1 MKNKICALSLVLAL
15 LLSICL
21 PGSFAFAAAQSAS
34 AQFSGNTA
42 VAQNMSV
49 SMANSK
55 VNVTDKDGKSGW
67 LLDCLDKRSYIMCNI
82 DDSVMKNLPSTA
94 KVLLTVTYYDDS
106 YGGFAVLYDALGD
119 TASTNSVYCQLNKT
133 GSWQTASFYITD
145 ALFGNGIANSDFV
158 IMANDS
164 YFRTDAKQIMGVS
177 SNDILISSV
186 SVEVCTELAPFNITV
201 GTDRPGNIFFEGDS
215 LDFGIKFAD
224 ATGAYK
230 TGTASYTVKDI
241 NGKTVQTKTAPFSNN
256 FYTLTLDKLPFGV
269 YTLEI
274 VATGSNIRQKKIAD
288 FSYSKKAKNVNPNF
302 GTNIHFDWNVYGRS
316 EIKALA
322 DLAKNAGYS
331 IIRSSIRWNQIERK
345 QGVYALTDNLEYSCK
360 YVDQLGMETLGILTG
375 DCAYEID
382 GQILGR
388 GGPNKPTTENQ
399 VKAYADYCN
408 WTVNALKDYT
418 DYWSYINEYNLVPGG
433 RHEDESKVSYVNLVK
448 NTYKSIKSAN
458 PHAVVVAGE
467 VGGYWTAQR
476 SWIDY
481 SLDNDVLSCS
491 DVYTLHTYDQVGGP
505 ETWHIYG
512 SIPDF
517 NKRIKSRNGAKR
529 AWITEN
535 GWPAKEING
544 LGSMH
549 SMVPYEKQ
557 GAYYARSMGLNID
570 PERIDKMIYYAFA
583 DNNTGY
589 FDIEDN
595 YGILKA
601 HDYRTPFAAK
611 PAYLTVAAYNAILDG
626 YTYDGDYNGDHS
638 SLMNNG
644 WDVDD
649 HSVSCDY
656 SDAKFMR
663 SFKNSDG
670 DEIVMAWKSEYI
682 KNDETYTYSSD
693 KPYFEIYDMYGNK
706 TVVENTNGGYT
717 ASYSNKP
724 IYIHATDSVENTGI
738 TAENADTAWRIG
750 SIGKVNVKVNLPE
763 SVKSGTSIKII
774 AAAYGKDNT
783 LLGTQIKEGT
793 YGGEEITVSFA
804 GAKMK
809 GCRSVKIFAIDDME
823 RLTPLVENG
832 VIPEFGDDSSVKV
845 DKSGKTVMLSGKLP
859 TGKAY
864 TNVLITA
871 FDGST
876 HRADLNVSGG
886 FANSVIYQ
894 DMVRTN
900 LDGAY
905 TLRFKIPDD
914 YAGDKIKV
922 HISAQNTVLQ
932 KIIYLN

>member
-1 MKNKICALSLVLAL
+1 M
-15 LLSICL
+15 
-21 PGSFAFAAAQSAS
+21 
-34 AQFSGNTA
+34 
-42 VAQNMSV
+42 
-49 SMANSK
+49 
-55 VNVTDKDGKSGW
+55 
-67 LLDCLDKRSYIMCNI
+67 
-82 DDSVMKNLPSTA
+82 
-94 KVLLTVTYYDDS
+94 
-106 YGGFAVLYDALGD
+106 
-119 TASTNSVYCQLNKT
+119 
-133 GSWQTASFYITD
+133 
-145 ALFGNGIANSDFV
+145 
-158 IMANDS
+158 
-164 YFRTDAKQIMGVS
+164 
-177 SNDILISSV
+177 
-186 SVEVCTELAPFNITV
+186 
-201 GTDRPGNIFFEGDS
+201 
-215 LDFGIKFAD
+215 
-224 ATGAYK
+224 
-230 TGTASYTVKDI
+230 
-241 NGKTVQTKTAPFSNN
+241 
-256 FYTLTLDKLPFGV
+256 
-269 YTLEI
+269 
-274 VATGSNIRQKKIAD
+274 
-288 FSYSKKAKNVNPNF
+288 
-302 GTNIHFDWNVYGRS
+302 
-316 EIKALA
+316 
-322 DLAKNAGYS
+322 
-331 IIRSSIRWNQIERK
+331 
-345 QGVYALTDNLEYSCK
+345 
-360 YVDQLGMETLGILTG
+360 
-375 DCAYEID
+375 
-382 GQILGR
+382 
-388 GGPNKPTTENQ
+388 
-399 VKAYADYCN
+399 
-408 WTVNALKDYT
+408 
-418 DYWSYINEYNLVPGG
+418 
-433 RHEDESKVSYVNLVK
+433 
-448 NTYKSIKSAN
+448 
-458 PHAVVVAGE
+458 VVAGE

-535 GWPAKEING
+535 GWPSKEING

-595 YGILKA
+595 YGIIKA
-601 HDYRTPFAAK
+601 HDWRTPFAAK

-922 HISAQNTVLQ
+922 HISAKNTVLQ